1 MLGFFRT
8 DGDAARLITA
18 IVLLFTL
25 LFSAERVEARS
36 LDGPIAAL
44 GSGSDLPVAS
54 AVLRDG
60 SARHHGAV
68 STVSSTQA
76 ICDKDIDPA
85 GSIAGVAFVA
95 AQDNGICTT
104 GEAAAY
110 ENAGELYIAQ
120 AGGQEAAFTI
130 TRIAP
135 DGSPTL
141 ITQET
146 WGTPNTYTADIKAFK
161 QGTQRYI
168 ALALERLQAGAAC
181 GVVIVEVTD
190 APATAV
196 IDQVSTAQ
204 WCDVHNVFVEND
216 SNGDGKYIYLTADFP
231 DDMRVLDISDLSAIS
246 EIGRYTH
253 PEAGGNNFVH
263 DMTVIDHGGAIGRRV
278 YVAYWAAGL
287 MILDAD
293 HLTPG
298 VIEPGSP
305 NQPLNPDHSI
315 DPVGFLTHDAYP
327 TADGSA
333 LFIEDEFMN
342 TAGLEPV
349 QMWDISAP
357 AAPAYVDGIGLGSTL
372 MPLVHP
378 AHNLLVEGNRLHV
391 GWYKAGLQS
400 FDFTAS
406 GFTGRPMYHQ
416 VQSEGADDAYD
427 GAWNVL
433 LATVGS
439 TQYVFQSDRRYGLI
453 IDAVVSPLDA
463 DDDND
468 LVIDADEGPC
478 GGNAVS
484 AASRPERL
492 DGPFDNVDDDGD
504 TAIDEALPSP
514 GSDAFDCDG
523 DGWTGA
529 QEQLIFSG
537 ATTAN
542 DQDACGND
550 GWAADL
556 AGDDNILN
564 IADINSFLT
573 PNRPDDGH
581 GTFNKFGHPL
591 DDDGDTVIDTAMARW
606 NIQTPPH
613 TSSTA
618 INIGDLNSLITGAAG
633 SPARPPMFGSQQAFF
648 TNGGMCPWPP

>member
-1 MLGFFRT
+1 VVALFALSSA
-8 DGDAARLITA
+8 DGGGA
-18 IVLLFTL
+18 
-25 LFSAERVEARS
+25 
-36 LDGPIAAL
+36 PAL
-44 GSGSDLPVAS
+44 GHGSTLSLRFANDVPVAS
-54 AVLRDG
+54 AVLRDR
-60 SARHHGAV
+60 SARHHGAI
-68 STVSSTQA
+68 STSSTQA

-104 GEAAAY
+104 GEAASY
-110 ENAGELYIAQ
+110 ENAGNLYIAQ

-161 QGTQRYI
+161 QGTQWYI

-196 IDQVSTAQ
+196 IDQVSTAE
-204 WCDVHNVFVEND
+204 WCDVHNVFVENG

-231 DDMRVLDISDLSAIS
+231 DDMRVLDITDLSAIS

-253 PEAGGNNFVH
+253 PEAGGSNFVH

-349 QMWDISAP
+349 QMWDISAS
-357 AAPAYVDGIGLGSTL
+357 ATPAYVDGIGLGSAL

-416 VQSEGADDAYD
+416 VQTEAADDAYD

-433 LATVGS
+433 LATIGS

-453 IDAVVSPLDA
+453 IDTVVSPLDA

-468 LVIDADEGPC
+468 LVFDADEGPC

-492 DGPFDNVDDDGD
+492 DGPFDNVDDDG
-504 TAIDEALPSP
+504 EALPV

-529 QEQLIFSG
+529 QEAFIFSG
-537 ATTAN
+537 TTTAN

-550 GWAADL
+550 GWAAEL
-556 AGDDNILN
+556 AGNDNILN

-591 DDDGDTVIDTAMARW
+591 DDNGDTAIDPAMARW

-613 TSSTA
+613 TAATL
-618 INIGDLNSLITGAAG
+618 INIGDLNALITGAVG
-633 SPARPPMFGSQQAFF
+633 SPARPPMFGGQQAFF